1 MRKRKVLIV
10 IALFILV
17 ALALGLV
24 ACKKP
29 ATDTGQEFQNAYE
42 PQIDSSQYLVAE
54 NGKLGVS
61 DVLDFYRAKGFDV
74 ENVIAHP
81 GFMAKLFPN
90 ADMKEL
96 VKSVY
101 AIHPPEVFSG
111 IFAITFKEE
120 SEARIFANSFHVE
133 DGITMGKQIGDTY
146 YVCFDAKVDDMNFE
160 QNQACMSYINPS
172 AFDFFVIDNINDV
185 LNGDEY
191 TAQNHG
197 YVEKTIQPNIA
208 KMHGGM
214 IRAMLDQVFDEDIGF
229 VKDQVLSE
237 LVLVLEKWTGKQFP
251 TLKTDARKTVKA
263 FGDAVD
269 HLYMYYDSAGTM
281 QIVVEFNE
289 KYDSNLRNILVDE
302 VLKNGKGYIMYL
314 VHTFGVFDETLGGE
328 YAYADELS
336 DAERTEVVAKM
347 KSVIEKEVADL
358 DEYEGLG
365 GNDLY
370 IKEEIFEGD
379 KYLSFKATN
388 LLIKKEVKE
397 VIGNRLREKKLKKV
411 FTLENGFD
419 PIDAETGDFIAY
431 AAIKWG
437 IEEFPDFDMEM
448 MQAYWYEYNKEAGE
462 LPEKRI
468 YFIKSGEGE
477 SSFKNQKL
485 ATFFKSQTQDDTYD
499 SYFDK
504 DLMWVVVGD
513 KDLIDVYKSEKM
525 PKEYKITFDKADC
538 DDFDFFEEGW
548 PKTTYNEFDR
558 FEVER
563 PWVIV
568 GENPADP
575 GSWFVKVGEVYE
587 EIPKDEFGRLYI
599 DGLILAEK
607 AFTDVTLYARPLE

>member
-29 ATDTGQEFQNAYE
+29 ATDTKQEFQNAYE

-81 GFMAKLFPN
+81 GFMAELFPN

-101 AIHPPEVFSG
+101 AIHPPEVYSG

-120 SEARIFANSFHVE
+120 SEARIFANSFYVE

-146 YVCFDAKVDDMNFE
+146 YVCFDAEVDDMNFE

-269 HLYMYYDSAGTM
+269 HVYMYHDSAGTM

-314 VHTFGVFDETLGGE
+314 VHTFEVFNETLGGE

-347 KSVIEKEVADL
+347 KSVIEKEAADL
-358 DEYEGLG
+358 DKYEGLG

-379 KYLSFKATN
+379 KYLSLKATN

-397 VIGNRLREKKLKKV
+397 VIGNRLRDKKLKKV
-411 FTLENGFD
+411 FTLENGFEI
-419 PIDAETGDFIAY
+419 PIGIDQFTGY

-437 IEEFPDFDMEM
+437 IEEFPDFGMEM
-448 MQAYWYEYNKEAGE
+448 MQAYMYRYNKEAGGE
-462 LPEKRI
+462 PEKI
-468 YFIKSGEGE
+468 ICFIKSEEGQ

-485 ATFFKSQTQDDTYD
+485 GEFFKSKAEEDTHD

-504 DLMWVVVGD
+504 DLMWVAVGD
-513 KDLIDVYKSEKM
+513 KDLIDVYKSGKM
-525 PKEYKITFDKADC
+525 PKEYKITFDFDDC
-538 DDFDFFEEGW
+538 DDFEFNEEGW
-548 PKTTYNEFDR
+548 GKTTYNEFDR
-558 FEVER
+558 FEVKR
-563 PWVIV
+563 PRVIV
-568 GENPADP
+568 GENPADD

-587 EIPKDEFGRLYI
+587 EIPKDDLGRLYI
-599 DGLILAEK
+599 DADFFVAK
-607 AFTDVTLYARPLE
+607 DFTDVTLYARPLE